1 MKILVSVPTIIG
13 GVDYQPSHIPKDV
26 PDNIG
31 QHMIEIGNATK
42 YETKIIEKMETKAV
56 KKPEPSSASQPAP
69 VSQEKTAP
77 KRRGRKPKSSQ

>member
-1 MKILVSVPTIIG
+1 MKILVSAPTIIG

-69 VSQEKTAP
+69 VSQDQTAKP
-77 KRRGRKPKSSQ
+77 RRGRKPKQSS